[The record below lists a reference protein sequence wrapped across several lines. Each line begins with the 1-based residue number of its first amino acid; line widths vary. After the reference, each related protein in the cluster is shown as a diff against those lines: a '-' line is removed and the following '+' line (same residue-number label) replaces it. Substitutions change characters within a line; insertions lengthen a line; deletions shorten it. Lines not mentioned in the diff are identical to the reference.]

1 MTSCFLRLL
10 RFHKARVSFFPVS
23 FDFFVSVRSEAMAT
37 GTASYWCYRCNRF
50 VRAWVE
56 DTITCPH
63 CDGGFVET
71 IETAS
76 SLPAADLHRRLSP
89 SAIHTLDQDQF
100 PTSRLSSRRSR
111 RRLGERTTFNPIVV
125 VRGSADGGDV
135 VGGGDRNSFDIYY
148 DDGAGSGLRPVP
160 ATMSEFLMGTGFDRL
175 LEQLAQL
182 EINGLGRSEN
192 PPASKAAVESMP
204 TIEILESHV
213 GSDSHCAVC
222 KEAFEI
228 GTEAREMPC
237 KHIYHSDCIIPW
249 LSMRNSCPVCRH
261 ELPSERESPAGGV
274 SDRVVDEETVG
285 LTIWRLPGGGFAV
298 GRFSG
303 GRLAGERDPP
313 AVYTEMDG
321 GFNANGAPRRVS
333 WGSRRSRGRE
343 SRGIGRTFR
352 NIFSFF
358 GRLRSSNSSSPA
370 VSNES
375 ESVSRSHSHSHSHSG
390 SSVFN
395 RYLRRQ
401 NRAWAMEN
409 QSDNDRW

>member
-1 MTSCFLRLL
+1 M
-10 RFHKARVSFFPVS
+10 AREAA
-23 FDFFVSVRSEAMAT
+23 DAIDDGAKERSEVGFVGFVA

-50 VRAWVE
+50 VRAWAQ
-56 DTITCPH
+56 DSITCPY
-63 CDGGFVET
+63 CDGGFVEA

-76 SLPAADLHRRLSP
+76 SLPAANLHRRFSP
-89 SAIHTLDQDQF
+89 PTIHTLDQDSFQS
-100 PTSRLSSRRSR
+100 PRLTTRRSR
-111 RRLGERTTFNPIVV
+111 RRLGDRSTFNPVV
-125 VRGSADGGDV
+125 VLRGSADSGDV
-135 VGGGDRNSFDIYY
+135 VGGGERNSFDIYY

-182 EINGLGRSEN
+182 EINGFGRSEN

-213 GSDSHCAVC
+213 DSDSHCAVC

-261 ELPSERESPAGGV
+261 ELPSERVSPSGGV

-303 GRLAGERDPP
+303 GRLAGEREPP

-333 WGSRRSRGRE
+333 WASRRSRGRE

-358 GRLRSSNSSSPA
+358 GRFRSSSSSSSSP
-370 VSNES
+370 SNDS
-375 ESVSRSHSHSHSHSG
+375 GSVSRSHSHSS
-390 SSVFN
+390 SSVFS

-401 NRAWAMEN
+401 NRAWVLEN
-409 QSDNDRW
+409 QSENGRW

>member
-1 MTSCFLRLL
+1 MS
-10 RFHKARVSFFPVS
+10 
-23 FDFFVSVRSEAMAT
+23 T

-76 SLPAADLHRRLSP
+76 ALPAADLHRRLSP

-204 TIEILESHV
+204 TIEILE
-213 GSDSHCAVC
+213 
-222 KEAFEI
+222 
-228 GTEAREMPC
+228 R
-237 KHIYHSDCIIPW
+237 
-249 LSMRNSCPVCRH
+249 
-261 ELPSERESPAGGV
+261 
-274 SDRVVDEETVG
+274 

-358 GRLRSSNSSSPA
+358 GRLRSSNSSSPP

-375 ESVSRSHSHSHSHSG
+375 EPVSRSHSHSHSHSHSG